1 MRGVFRFHYS
11 HAVETRFQFG
21 DFLKVFTL
29 AILIYGGFIALF
41 SAVPDAAQT
50 IEGLPPV
57 ASFIIQYLLQFVI
70 LFFPLWIFV
79 VSKYS
84 ADLKD
89 FAFQPVSWKS
99 LLKTVVFCYIV
110 YLIVSFAIVKVLTV
124 FDLKLPGYEGQQSY
138 IPLFGD
144 NLLGLIV
151 GFIFI
156 STVAPFLEELLF
168 RGFVYRVFTKT
179 WAPWLGSLLTAI
191 LFALAHMQLQTFLPL
206 VLLGLLL
213 NYSYRKTGSVWT
225 AMALHSLNNII
236 AFSYD
241 IHSTLHPGALEQVSA
256 FLYTVKL

>member
-1 MRGVFRFHYS
+1 MRAQALLDYS

-29 AILIYGGFIALF
+29 AILMYGGFIALF
-41 SAVPDAAQT
+41 AAVPGAAQT

-57 ASFIIQYLLQFVI
+57 ASFVIQYLLQFVI

-99 LLKTVVFCYIV
+99 LLKTVIFCYIV
-110 YLIVSFAIVKVLTV
+110 YLIVSTTTSLLLTAL
-124 FDLKLPGYEGQQSY
+124 DLKLPGYEGQQSY
-138 IPLFGD
+138 LPLFG
-144 NLLGLIV
+144 NNTFGFVV

-156 STVAPFLEELLF
+156 STIAPFLEELLF

-179 WAPWLGSLLTAI
+179 WAPWLGSILTAI
-191 LFALAHMQLQTFLPL
+191 LFALAHMQLETFLPL

-225 AMALHSLNNII
+225 SMALHSLNNVI
-236 AFSYD
+236 AFSVD
-241 IHSTLHPGALEQVSA
+241 IYLTLHPGALEEVTA